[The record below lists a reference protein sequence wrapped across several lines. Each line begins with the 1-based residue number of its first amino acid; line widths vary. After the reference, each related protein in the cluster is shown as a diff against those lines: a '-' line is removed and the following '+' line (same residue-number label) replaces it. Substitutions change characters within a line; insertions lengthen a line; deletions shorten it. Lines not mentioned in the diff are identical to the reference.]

1 VSRSL
6 LLVLVLEMELVLV
19 LVLVL
24 EYMLLL
30 LLLLLLNWGAL
41 AFLFL
46 ISNSPCLSLRL
57 PDFPEIKPDRPS
69 SKRVGLR
76 LPAILLV
83 GCTESA
89 Y

>member
-1 VSRSL
+1 
-6 LLVLVLEMELVLV
+6 MLV

-24 EYMLLL
+24 ELELVLVLLVLENMLL

-57 PDFPEIKPDRPS
+57 PDFPEIKPDRPG
-69 SKRVGLR
+69 SKRIGLR

-83 GCTESA
+83 SCTESA